1 MIAAIGL
8 GANLGDPAATIEL
21 AFDRLAALG
30 RVVARSRLYRSEP
43 WGVRDQPAFVN
54 AAALLDTALE
64 PRALLDELLA
74 LERALGRVPG
84 PRWGPR
90 ALDLDILT
98 YGERHIDEPDL
109 VVPHPRLL
117 ERAFALVPLAEI
129 DPSYGPAL
137 DRLDPAARAEVTLL
151 RARSDAGHG

>member
-21 AFDRLAALG
+21 AFERLAALG
-30 RVVARSRLYRSEP
+30 QVVARSRLYRSEP
-43 WGVRDQPAFVN
+43 WGIRDQPAFVN

-64 PRALLDELLA
+64 PRALLCELQA
-74 LERALGRVPG
+74 MEQALGRVPG

-98 YGERHIDEPDL
+98 YGERRIDEPGL

-129 DPSYGPAL
+129 DPSYAAAAE
-137 DRLDPAARAEVTLL
+137 RLDPAARAEVTLL